1 MIRATEHRD
10 CDSKEPELG
19 RIHIVSGMTGF
30 WKLTDNREEN
40 GMAKINWPRTRDILI
55 CIICIGIIVYFA
67 WGLLFGEF
75 VHALVLLL
83 LSLAVA
89 FLLTP
94 FVNFLSSFI
103 PRILATLIAYII
115 VLAVI
120 GGISYALVFTLIQQV
135 VTFQDTVVNFFNHLP
150 SLNDLQKFLVQNGIP
165 QSSIT
170 DAVNQIKAQ
179 AVGFATALASNALN
193 IVFIVTSTFI
203 DVVIIIVMS
212 FYFTLDG
219 KHIRESLMSIV
230 PEGSKHHV
238 HLFEDAL
245 NHVVGN
251 YIRGQLTLAVIIGIL
266 AGVGCAFLGLSGYA
280 LIIGVLAF
288 LFETIPMVGPA
299 LASIP
304 AILISLLLPDPFP
317 RTFWI
322 VAYFIGIQI
331 VESNVLGPRIV
342 GHAVG
347 LHPIA
352 SLLAL
357 IIGAQLF
364 GAFGALLATPLVA
377 AAWVVIASVYRSVI
391 LGQTADQML
400 AKSRRKPWITR
411 SSSGTRI
418 IRAKR
423 TRTTP
428 SGKLRVDLTNV
439 EQRESIQVDAA
450 PPHFMSTNVNVDHI
464 DLLRPVPDGEEQI
477 EEDNDN
483 SST

>member
-1 MIRATEHRD
+1 MACLTSREN
-10 CDSKEPELG
+10 
-19 RIHIVSGMTGF
+19 SGSDETGHKPF
-30 WKLTDNREEN
+30 VAGVLIYWKLTVSREEN
-40 GMAKINWPRTRDILI
+40 GMGKINWPHTRDILI
-55 CIICIGIIVYFA
+55 SIICVGIIVYFL

-83 LSLAVA
+83 LSLAIA

-94 FVNFLSSFI
+94 SVNFLSNYI
-103 PRILATLIAYII
+103 PRVLATLITYVI
-115 VLAVI
+115 VLSII
-120 GGISYALVFTLIQQV
+120 GAISYALVFTLIQQV
-135 VTFQDTVVNFFNHLP
+135 VTFQNTVIDFFNHLP

-179 AVGFATALASNALN
+179 AVGFVSTLASNALN
-193 IVFIVTSTFI
+193 IVFLVTNTFI
-203 DVVIIIVMS
+203 DLVIIIVIS

-219 KHIRESLMSIV
+219 KRIRESLLSIV
-230 PEGSKHHV
+230 PEGSQSHV

-245 NHVVGN
+245 NRVVGN
-251 YIRGQLTLAVIIGIL
+251 YIRGQLTLAIIIGIL

-322 VAYFIGIQI
+322 VAYFVGIQI

-377 AAWVVIASVYRSVI
+377 AAWVVIASVYRSVV

-400 AKSRRKPWITR
+400 AKRKRKPWINA
-411 SSSGTRI
+411 SSGTRI
-418 IRAKR
+418 LRARRVHISSRSRLKVGVSEVKQQDSDHLEALQPSPKA
-423 TRTTP
+423 TT
-428 SGKLRVDLTNV
+428 
-439 EQRESIQVDAA
+439 
-450 PPHFMSTNVNVDHI
+450 VNHDHI
-464 DLLRPVPDGEEQI
+464 DLLHPVPDREEQA
-477 EEDNDN
+477 EDDEGA
-483 SST
+483 TL